1 MIAPPD
7 PDREFVGYP
16 VPEMRQSRRRA
27 MLLEVDREQIGV
39 LRRALEARVR
49 DMYQRLGNEPGDE
62 GYRREA
68 QIATQLLRRVE
79 GLERDAGH
87 RTWSA
92 ADGEFYPGED

>member
-1 MIAPPD
+1 
-7 PDREFVGYP
+7 
-16 VPEMRQSRRRA
+16 
-27 MLLEVDREQIGV
+27 
-39 LRRALEARVR
+39 
-49 DMYQRLGNEPGDE
+49 MYQRLGNEPGDE

-92 ADGEFYPGED
+92 ADGEFYPGDD